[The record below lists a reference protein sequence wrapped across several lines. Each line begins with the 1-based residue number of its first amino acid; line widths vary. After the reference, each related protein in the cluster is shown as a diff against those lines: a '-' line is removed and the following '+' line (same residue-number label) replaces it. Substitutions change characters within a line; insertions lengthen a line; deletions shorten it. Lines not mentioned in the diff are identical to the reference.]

1 MIGQSLRRGPAAAG
15 RWLGGRRL
23 MLAAAIVFGCGLAV
37 SGMVVFQAVGSVVG
51 QYPSG
56 DTPRQLAPGSTEL
69 QLAEP
74 GAYTIYYEY
83 NSTFQGTAFVTSPEI
98 PLLNLRLS
106 SPTSGKTVPV
116 HEYQGTSAYRFG
128 NVAGEAIG
136 VFDIDRGGRYV
147 LDARY
152 RYETTGAEVV
162 LAVAH
167 APPPVSIPLEATA
180 TALLLAG
187 PATGLLILIRRRGAS
202 LPALTGLP
210 GGPLP
215 DGGTRA
221 VGELSPDGSQYWDG
235 ARWTPALSPDRRW
248 RWTGN
253 GWVPASVTG
262 PGPSTPFAS
271 PATRATVAITALG
284 LAVLQR
290 LLSSLLDAG
299 VLPDDGVRTAVVVMA
314 SLLLLSF
321 VAAAIA
327 VPMWS
332 HRAYRNL
339 PAFGGLR
346 SSFSTAMAA
355 AGWFLP
361 LVNLVL
367 PYLVLREIWRRS
379 RPGRERMVVLNVYW
393 CAWVLGGGTGV
404 FAFVYVNGVF
414 LRLPPLLG
422 DFALVPAGLLL
433 MFVLG
438 RVTRWQLERSRLA
451 AAP

>member
-1 MIGQSLRRGPAAAG
+1 
-15 RWLGGRRL
+15 
-23 MLAAAIVFGCGLAV
+23 MLAAAAVFGCGLAV
-37 SGMVVFQAVGSVVG
+37 SGIVVFQAVGGVVG

-56 DTPRQLAPGSTEL
+56 DTPRLLAPGSTEVR
-69 QLAEP
+69 LAEP
-74 GAYTIYYEY
+74 GTYTIYYEY
-83 NSTFQGTAFVTSPEI
+83 NSTFKGTAYVTSPEI
-98 PLLNLRLS
+98 PLLNLKVT
-106 SPTSGKTVPV
+106 SPTSGNTVPV
-116 HEYQGTSAYRFG
+116 HDYHGTSAYRFG

-136 VFDIDRGGRYV
+136 VFDIDRGGRYM

-152 RYETTGAEVV
+152 RYQTLGAEVV
-162 LAVAH
+162 LAVVH
-167 APPPVSIPLEATA
+167 APSPVSVPLEATA

-187 PATGLLILIRRRGAS
+187 PAIGLLVLIRRRGAS
-202 LPALTGLP
+202 LTGLP
-210 GGPLP
+210 GSRVP
-215 DGGTRA
+215 DDGARA
-221 VGELSPDGSQYWDG
+221 VAEPSPDGSHYWDG
-235 ARWTPALSPDRRW
+235 ARWTPAISPDRRW

-253 GWVPASVTG
+253 GWVPASLTG

-290 LLSSLLDAG
+290 LLSSLVDAG
-299 VLPDDGVRTAVVVMA
+299 VLPDDGVRTAVVVTA

-346 SSFSTAMAA
+346 SSFSTAVAA
-355 AGWFLP
+355 VGWFLP
-361 LVNLVL
+361 FVNLVL

-379 RPGRERMVVLNVYW
+379 RPGRERMIVLNVYW
-393 CAWVLGGGTGV
+393 CAWVLGGGVGV
-404 FAFVYVNGVF
+404 YAFVYVNGVV